1 MRKLLTVVS
10 VLLIL
15 LVSSCVRKGT
25 CPTYTDAEIKSEKI
39 S

>member
-1 MRKLLTVVS
+1 MKKLFTLFA

-25 CPTYTDAEIKSEKI
+25 CPTYTDAEIKSENL

>member
-1 MRKLLTVVS
+1 MRKLLTVVA

-15 LVSSCVRKGT
+15 LVSSCARKGT
-25 CPTYTDAEIKSEKI
+25 CPTYADAEIKSEKI